1 MEKNIFLKQRG
12 KKMVFTCEIKHF
24 RHLTEK
30 KKEPRIKEIPIMS
43 VDYTIIETCFP
54 LSPHSI

>member
-12 KKMVFTCEIKHF
+12 KKMVFTCEIKPF

-30 KKEPRIKEIPIMS
+30 KGTSNKRDS
-43 VDYTIIETCFP
+43 DYVSR
-54 LSPHSI
+54 LYYH